1 MRKHDI
7 FTMAVLINIMSA
19 CTDCGAN
26 DILDVLHTNDV
37 TTDKE
42 AGEIKGVLDEAILA
56 SLNNHNKPKRC
67 AGY

>member
-1 MRKHDI
+1 MRRCDI
-7 FTMAVLINIMSA
+7 ITMAVLINTMSA

-42 AGEIKGVLDEAILA
+42 AGEIKGVLDEMEDF
-56 SLNNHNKPKRC
+56 
-67 AGY
+67 